1 MVTVQETLIDVPG
14 VAQKF
19 CVSTR
24 TVYRWMRSGLEYGK
38 WGGRV
43 LTSLEALQRFSQ
55 QGFDEDAAVLRDLRD
70 RYGVDLG
77 KGADTDGRKTKAC
90 DLSELSGEA
99 FQPGIVQRL
108 PHRRTSADRGRAK
121 D

>member
-19 CVSTR
+19 HVSTR
-24 TVYRWMRSGLEYGK
+24 TVYRWMKSGLEYGK

-55 QGFDEDAAVLRDLRD
+55 QGFDEDAAILKDLRD

-77 KGADTDGRKTKAC
+77 KGADTDGKAKER
-90 DLSELSGEA
+90 DLSQLPGKT
-99 FQPGIVQRL
+99 FQPGTVQRL
-108 PHRRTSADRGRAK
+108 PHRRSSADRVRAK